1 MTAESITLNEAAERL
16 GVHYMTAY
24 RYVRTGRLHAVKVG
38 GEWQVGLADLDAF
51 TAAAAAPATAT
62 AARSGRAGRAGRAD
76 YHQRLE
82 DRLLVGD
89 ENGAWSVIESA
100 LASGTEPRDIY
111 LDVLAPALAHIGE
124 EWAAGRVTVAEEHRA
139 SVVTQRI
146 IGRLGPRFN
155 RPGRKRGTIVTGAPQ
170 GDHHSVPSSMASDL
184 LRGQGFE
191 VIDLGAN
198 TPAQSFLDALSGI
211 DDLVAAGLCATRSDN
226 EAAIEDTIEMIHKS
240 IACPVVLGG
249 GAITPTTR
257 DCGAD
262 VVSYD
267 PGSMLAAFE
276 ELAVR
281 NSRSRS

>member
-1 MTAESITLNEAAERL
+1 MSAEAITLNEAAEKL

-38 GEWQVGLADLDAF
+38 GEWQVSPGDLKEF
-51 TAAAAAPATAT
+51 SAAAASPVPTGGT
-62 AARSGRAGRAGRAD
+62 RRANRVD
-76 YHQRLE
+76 YPQRIE

-100 LASGTEPRDIY
+100 LNSGTEPRDIY
-111 LDVLAPALAHIGE
+111 LQVLAPALAHIGE

-155 RPGRKRGTIVTGAPQ
+155 RPGRKRGTIVIGAPQ
-170 GDHHSVPSSMASDL
+170 GDHHSVPSAMASDL

-198 TPAQSFLDALSGI
+198 TPAQSFLDALAVV
-211 DDLVAAGLCATRSDN
+211 DDLIGAGVCATRGEN

-240 IACPVVLGG
+240 IKCPVVLGG
-249 GAITPTTR
+249 GAITASTR

-262 VVSYD
+262 SISLD
-267 PGSMLAAFE
+267 AGAMMIAFE
-276 ELAVR
+276 EFAGR
-281 NSRSRS
+281 NARSRS

>member
-1 MTAESITLNEAAERL
+1 MTAEAITLNEAAEKL

-24 RYVRTGRLHAVKVG
+24 RYVRTGRLHAIKVG
-38 GEWQVGLADLDAF
+38 GEWQVGLSDLDAF
-51 TAAAAAPATAT
+51 MTAAAAPAKAS
-62 AARSGRAGRAGRAD
+62 AARSGRTGRVD

-100 LASGTEPRDIY
+100 LNSGTEPREIY
-111 LDVLAPALAHIGE
+111 LEVLSPALAHIGE

-139 SVVTQRI
+139 SVVTQRL

-155 RPGRKRGTIVTGAPQ
+155 RPGRKRGTIVIGAPQ

-184 LRGQGFE
+184 LRGQGFN

-198 TPAQSFLDALSGI
+198 SPAQSFLDALDVV
-211 DDLVAAGLCATRSDN
+211 DDLVAAGVCATRSDN

-240 IACPVVLGG
+240 MNCPVVLGG
-249 GAITPTTR
+249 GAITAATR
-257 DCGAD
+257 NCGAD
-262 VVSYD
+262 VVSFD
-267 PGSMLAAFE
+267 ADSMVAAFE
-276 ELAVR
+276 ELSVR